1 MYENNVKYPIYVS
14 KKCFEEKHVDLL
26 LVGEKKMFLSKILIH
41 LCMIIRYTVEE
52 KIFVVIVS
60 KILAQKILK
69 CHVKD
74 CFKINGK
81 QMIKMA
87 KKGE

>member
-1 MYENNVKYPIYVS
+1 MKEKEFYRHFSVFVYENNVKYPIYVS

-52 KIFVVIVS
+52 NFFVVIVS
-60 KILAQKILK
+60 EILAQK
-69 CHVKD
+69 
-74 CFKINGK
+74 N
-81 QMIKMA
+81 IKVSC
-87 KKGE
+87 